1 MEDNKHLGGGD
12 NTQEFLFKYKPGKL
26 RTSEPTYT
34 YSHDFG
40 LTSSHNVQMRSYMYE
55 QRIVQMS
62 LEDVCYLLKKYNLIC
77 TNHYNV
83 HYVKVVKIYARRAD
97 KIVVDDNM
105 KHLAAIQSRI
115 EEILAVNPASPAF
128 KKNYTR
134 TDEKVKRKIAD
145 HVSGVMSMTVAY
157 DIAKKL
163 KLQDAID
170 SSDRK
175 NGRGFA
181 LDSLSYPIWDK
192 VQNN

>member
-1 MEDNKHLGGGD
+1 MKQQEIKKVISKIPKDKYFDIFSDAWTIFSPDAFTKLGLPKD
-12 NTQEFLFKYKPGKL
+12 YITRFEKKFKSNG
-26 RTSEPTYT
+26 TSK
-34 YSHDFG
+34 G
-40 LTSSHNVQMRSYMYE
+40 N
-55 QRIVQMS
+55 I
-62 LEDVCYLLKKYNLIC
+62 
-77 TNHYNV
+77 
-83 HYVKVVKIYARRAD
+83 YVDGKVV
-97 KIVVDDNM
+97 
-105 KHLAAIQSRI
+105 
-115 EEILAVNPASPAF
+115 
-128 KKNYTR
+128 
-134 TDEKVKRKIAD
+134 D